1 VRAVPRVEERWI
13 KVSWVISALAAVAI
27 IVLAMFRY
35 GPLDPGFHQSLNLA
49 FIAAITIPMVLDM
62 LNSRWRSSIN
72 KALPRFLEGI
82 AHAQLTGL
90 PLIRAFKEAGEG
102 VAGPLRSE
110 VRLMMAKVSWG
121 MSLEDALKTFAE
133 RVGTPL
139 ARRISTLIIE
149 ANRSG
154 GLVERIFTPLAQA
167 TATFQTMEE
176 ERKAQLKPYV
186 LVVYISFIL
195 FLVIIYVL
203 YTSFFTPL
211 QAMPTVAGG
220 PAPAMPLSLSWVLLY
235 HMSLVLAVFS
245 GLIAGVLGEGRVQGG
260 LKHVFIMLIL
270 AYVLFREMV
279 EPMWLLGLLGL
290 A

>member
-1 VRAVPRVEERWI
+1 M
-13 KVSWVISALAAVAI
+13 AL
-27 IVLAMFRY
+27 
-35 GPLDPGFHQSLNLA
+35 D
-49 FIAAITIPMVLDM
+49 T
-62 LNSRWRSSIN
+62 LNSRWRNAIDR
-72 KALPRFLEGI
+72 ALPRFLEGI

-102 VAGPLRSE
+102 VSGPLRGE

-121 MSLEDALKTFAE
+121 MSLEDALMTFAE

-139 ARRISTLIIE
+139 ARRICTLIIE

-167 TATFQTMEE
+167 TATFQAMEE

-186 LVVYISFIL
+186 LVVYISFVL
-195 FLVIIYVL
+195 FIVIVYVL

-211 QAMPTVAGG
+211 QAMPTATGG
-220 PAPAMPLSLSWVLLY
+220 LAPAMPLSLSWVLLY
-235 HMSLVLAVFS
+235 HMSFVLATFS
-245 GLIAGVLGEGRVQGG
+245 GLIAGVLEDGRVQSG
-260 LKHVFIMLIL
+260 LKHVFGMLIL
-270 AYVLFREMV
+270 AYMFFREMV
-279 EPMWLLGLLGL
+279 EPMWLFKLLGL

>member
-1 VRAVPRVEERWI
+1 MPRVEERWL
-13 KVSWVISALAAVAI
+13 KASWGISALAAVAI
-27 IVLAMFRY
+27 VVLAMLRY
-35 GPLDPGFHQSLNLA
+35 GPSDPGFHQSLNLA
-49 FIAAITIPMVLDM
+49 FIAAITPPMILDT
-62 LNSRWRSSIN
+62 LNNRWRNAIN
-72 KALPRFLEGI
+72 RALPRFLEGI

-102 VAGPLRSE
+102 VSGPLRSE
-110 VRLMMAKVSWG
+110 ARLMMAKVSWG
-121 MSLEDALKTFAE
+121 MSLEDALKSFAE

-139 ARRISTLIIE
+139 ARRISMLIIE

-167 TATFQTMEE
+167 TATFQAMEE

-186 LVVYISFIL
+186 LVVYISF
-195 FLVIIYVL
+195 VIFIVIVYVL

-211 QAMPTVAGG
+211 QEMPAVAGA
-220 PAPAMPLSLSWVLLY
+220 PAPAMSLPLCWMLLY
-235 HMSLVLAVFS
+235 HMSLVLAIFS

-270 AYVLFREMV
+270 AYVFFREMI
-279 EPMWLLGLLGL
+279 EPMWLLRLLGL
-290 A
+290 V

>member
-1 VRAVPRVEERWI
+1 MPRIERKWMRI
-13 KVSWVISALAAVAI
+13 SWGISAVLAVAI
-27 IVLAMFRY
+27 VAVGMIRY
-35 GPLDPGFHQSLNLA
+35 DVFSPGFHYYLNIALVVA
-49 FIAAITIPMVLDM
+49 IAAPMILDT
-62 LNSRWRSSIN
+62 LDTRWRNAIN

-90 PLIRAFKEAGEG
+90 PLLRAFKEAGESLS
-102 VAGPLRSE
+102 GPLRSE
-110 VRLMMAKVSWG
+110 VRIMMAKVSWG
-121 MSLEDALKTFAE
+121 MSLEDALRSFME

-139 ARRISTLIIE
+139 ARRIATLIIE

-235 HMSLVLAVFS
+235 HMSLVLATFS
-245 GLIAGVLGEGRVQGG
+245 GLIAGVLEEGRVQSG
-260 LKHVFIMLIL
+260 LKHVFVMLIL
-270 AYVLFREMV
+270 AYVLFGEMV
-279 EPMWLLGLLGL
+279 EPLWLLRLLGL